1 LAGLAGDHTRG
12 YDATGRLQSVNINV
26 ANLNLDTTTLFTYNP
41 SSQIVQETRSNDAYA
56 YAGLYSVNRS
66 YTPNGL
72 NQYASV
78 AGTSFAYDAN
88 GNLTCDG
95 ASLYVY
101 DGENRLVEKRAM
113 VGSSCTATTG
123 TLLASLRYDPLGRL
137 YETSSTSSGITRFLH
152 DGDAMIGEYGSTGTL
167 LRRHAHGPAVGVDDP
182 VMSFEGATMAASAR
196 RFLLPDQ
203 QGSILAAT
211 GNGGMALRLF
221 RYDEY
226 GIPQASDGAALT
238 PANARALPLHG
249 PGLPAR
255 SGPLLLQSPPL
266 LPHAGPVHADR
277 SDWV

>member
-1 LAGLAGDHTRG
+1 MCTRHPP
-12 YDATGRLQSVNINV
+12 SNW

-56 YAGLYSVNRS
+56 FAGLYSVNRS

-167 LRRHAHGPAVGVDDP
+167 LR
-182 VMSFEGATMAASAR
+182 AAMRMAR
-196 RFLLPDQ
+196 RW
-203 QGSILAAT
+203 
-211 GNGGMALRLF
+211 
-221 RYDEY
+221 
-226 GIPQASDGAALT
+226 
-238 PANARALPLHG
+238 ARMI
-249 PGLPAR
+249 R
-255 SGPLLLQSPPL
+255 
-266 LPHAGPVHADR
+266 
-277 SDWV
+277 